1 MVAVLVAPQ
10 RQSFDLLPCS
20 PLLRSG
26 ELFDFDAE
34 VEPLLEVLVGKVL
47 EQSLMEVLEE
57 EELAAM
63 KAHQVKGGEGV
74 LLTWLLTGALRNTV
88 QVHSYG
94 KGTAHHR
101 EWYRWKDGQKSKG
114 NGIWNPAK

>member
-1 MVAVLVAPQ
+1 VLGLCIFLCSRQDGACGAVSSA
-10 RQSFDLLPCS
+10 
-20 PLLRSG
+20 G

-63 KAHQVKGGEGV
+63 KAHQVRGSGSHRGSYRPLEPHCLNCTDKINLVKRAWQAGV
-74 LLTWLLTGALRNTV
+74 QGVATRGV
-88 QVHSYG
+88 IG
-94 KGTAHHR
+94 
-101 EWYRWKDGQKSKG
+101 
-114 NGIWNPAK
+114 P